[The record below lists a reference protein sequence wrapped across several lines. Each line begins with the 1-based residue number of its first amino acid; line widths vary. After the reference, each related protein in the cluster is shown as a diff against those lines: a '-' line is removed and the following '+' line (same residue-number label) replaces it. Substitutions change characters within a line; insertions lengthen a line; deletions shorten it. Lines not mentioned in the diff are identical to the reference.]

1 MTVAQTKCT
10 CLSQSFSASF
20 IYWNLFFRSEFQYF
34 LNTVTRVSRPGN
46 RHVSGLCGCKRIPQ
60 RLLQAIAPSLLC
72 RLPTCITLIPFF
84 SVSFREDEHDGLGET
99 VLDLPSWI
107 HLPIAQYS
115 ACSAQQ
121 DTVVSEFN
129 TPFCVFSSMCLS
141 MDGIIPALSAVCPST
156 APSQIMPTLC
166 VKAWM
171 LPSAWPRSPRSQTW
185 LRSSGLLEE
194 CRFTR

>member
-1 MTVAQTKCT
+1 M
-10 CLSQSFSASF
+10 F
-20 IYWNLFFRSEFQYF
+20 
-34 LNTVTRVSRPGN
+34 RVSVVVNTFLKGCFKPS
-46 RHVSGLCGCKRIPQ
+46 RHRCFTGS
-60 RLLQAIAPSLLC
+60 SLA
-72 RLPTCITLIPFF
+72 
-84 SVSFREDEHDGLGET
+84 SVLFHYSFREDEHDGLGET

-115 ACSAQQ
+115 ACGAQQ

-141 MDGIIPALSAVCPST
+141 MEGIIWALSAVCPST

-171 LPSAWPRSPRSQTW
+171 LPSVWPQSPRSQTW
-185 LRSSGLLEE
+185 LRSSGLLEGR
-194 CRFTR
+194 RFTR